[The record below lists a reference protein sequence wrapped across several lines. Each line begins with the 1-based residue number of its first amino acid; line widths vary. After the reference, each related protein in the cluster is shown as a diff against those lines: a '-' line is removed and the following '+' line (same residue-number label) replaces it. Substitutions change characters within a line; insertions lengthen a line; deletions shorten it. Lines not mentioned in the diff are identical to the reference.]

1 MICPACKTNNTNHHA
16 ECCVQ
21 CGADIQVHRLIQMVR
36 EEIHM
41 KNDPVKPTQEAPKKA
56 SSLFIAAHIIPS
68 VLLLVCAVFGIFVG
82 MRFLAYIDRL
92 DSHRVSIS
100 DKWSETGF
108 EQLQQM
114 NTTIKQALDLIL
126 DQRRENQV
134 LQAKI
139 EQLTAPDAPLAAPVP
154 VPTPAAP
161 IIQEVTP

>member
-1 MICPACKTNNTNHHA
+1 
-16 ECCVQ
+16 
-21 CGADIQVHRLIQMVR
+21 
-36 EEIHM
+36 M

-139 EQLTAPDAPLAAPVP
+139 EQLTAPHAPLAAPVP